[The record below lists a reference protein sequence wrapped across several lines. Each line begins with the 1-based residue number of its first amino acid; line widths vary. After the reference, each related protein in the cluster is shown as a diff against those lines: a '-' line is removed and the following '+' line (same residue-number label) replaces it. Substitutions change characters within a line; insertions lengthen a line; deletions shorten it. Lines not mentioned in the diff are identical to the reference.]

1 MMQNKIKNEI
11 EVPEIGERIRYL
23 CRKKRMSYQ
32 ELAEQSQ
39 ISLAA
44 LYNLMSGKGN
54 PTLSTLN
61 LICKALDMSLGQL
74 LSYERYQTEFDVSD
88 EELKRKIDRLSPEK
102 KRLLKMYLD
111 LLEI

>member
-1 MMQNKIKNEI
+1 MMQNKGKNET
-11 EVPEIGERIRYL
+11 EMPEIGERIKYL
-23 CRKKRMSYQ
+23 CRKKGMSYQ
-32 ELAEQSQ
+32 ELADQSQ

-44 LYNLMSGKGN
+44 LYKLMSGRGN
-54 PTLSTLN
+54 PTISTLN

-74 LSYERYQTEFDVSD
+74 LSYELYQIDFDVSI
-88 EELKRKIDRLSPEK
+88 EELKRKIDRLSPAK